1 MVRTMARRKSKKAK
15 MEQRKFLFL
24 VAGILLVCFSI
35 LGFGFGPVGIFFKK
49 CAMFVLGECWFVLL
63 LLLFVLGI
71 YFIIENGFPDLLTFN
86 SLGVVLIAIVVLVA
100 LHFSFISSYASDQII
115 PITINNWSSRVA
127 TINANGSVFASGQS
141 SIKIGGGIVG
151 AAFASLFAGL
161 FAKIGTI
168 VVLVVLSLIAFIMLF
183 NFDIGEYLG
192 EGLNWF
198 KAKIGRDGDEDEDDE
213 DEVEIDEETGEVITK
228 PKKKVTPVE
237 IAEEV
242 KEEVVPE
249 PVKEETPGS
258 YRLPMFD
265 IDKILDKDTGVGS
278 SGDAN
283 YIKSTGDKLV
293 NALKAFEIEA
303 KVVDTHV
310 GPAVTQ
316 FELEI
321 PGGTKVSRILNINKE
336 IALALAAKDVRIEAP
351 IPGKSTVGIE
361 IPNGEIATV
370 KISGILKS
378 INTRKGIQV
387 ALGKDLM
394 GNSRTCDITK
404 MPHLLIAGSTGSG
417 KSVCTNSV
425 IVSILMRYRPDEV
438 KLVLV
443 DPKQVE
449 LSNYNGIPH
458 LLLPVV
464 TDPKRASATLQ
475 RIVAEMDDRYRTF
488 AENSVKKIDDYNAM
502 VDEKNKKK
510 PDNEKMK
517 RMPYIVVFIDEMAD
531 LMVAARKEVED
542 SIMRITQLARAAGIH
557 LITATQRPSTDII
570 TGVIKAN
577 IPSRIAFAVASQ
589 IDSRTILDGVGAEKL
604 LGKGDMLFL
613 PMGQNTATRI
623 QGCYVSDDEIE
634 RVIEYVKNQ
643 QTAVYDEK
651 YANVGNE
658 GPGGASNGIGSGPGG
673 TDDDPMYEEVYQ
685 FVLET
690 GKASSSL
697 LQRRFRLGYNRAARL
712 IDTLEERGV
721 IGPSTGNSKPREVL
735 VGKEDTEEDE

>member
-1 MVRTMARRKSKKAK
+1 MARRRRSSKRQR
-15 MEQRKFLFL
+15 MEQRKFAFI
-24 VAGILLVCFSI
+24 VSGILLVLFAI
-35 LGFGFGPVGIFFKK
+35 LGFGFGPVGLICKK
-49 CAMFVLGECWFVLL
+49 AAMFIFGECWVVLLVLL
-63 LLLFVLGI
+63 LVLGL
-71 YFIIENGFPDLLTFN
+71 YFIVENSFPNLLSFN
-86 SLGVVLIAIVVLVA
+86 ALGIVLISIVVLVA
-100 LHFSFISSYASDQII
+100 LHFSFIKSYAPNQIVST
-115 PITINNWSSRVA
+115 TINEYQRRIQ
-127 TINANGSVFASGQS
+127 TINTNASVFASGQS

-151 AAFASLFAGL
+151 ALFASLFAGL
-161 FAKIGTI
+161 FAKVGTI
-168 VVLVVLSLIAFIMLF
+168 IVLVVLSLISFIMLF

-192 EGLNWF
+192 EGINWI
-198 KAKIGRDGDEDEDDE
+198 KEKTQRDEEEDDE
-213 DEVEIDEETGEVITK
+213 DEEEIDEETGEVIKK
-228 PKKKVTPVE
+228 PKKPVTPVQV
-237 IAEEV
+237 AQEV
-242 KEEVVPE
+242 KEEVIPE
-249 PVKEETPGS
+249 PIKEETPGS

-265 IDKILDKDTGVGS
+265 IDKILDKDNGNSVNS
-278 SGDAN
+278 DSAS
-283 YIKSTGDKLV
+283 IKAIGEKLV
-293 NALKAFEIEA
+293 NTLKSFEIEA
-303 KVVDTHV
+303 KVVDTHI

-316 FELEI
+316 YELEI
-321 PGGTKVSRILNINKE
+321 PGGTKVSKILNINKE

-361 IPNGEIATV
+361 IPNGEISMV

-387 ALGKDLM
+387 ALGKDLL
-394 GNSRTCDITK
+394 GNYRTCDITT
-404 MPHLLIAGSTGSG
+404 MPHMLIAGSTGSG
-417 KSVCTNSV
+417 KSVCTNS
-425 IVSILMRYRPDEV
+425 IIISILMRYRPDEV

-488 AENSVKKIDDYNAM
+488 AENSVKKISDYNAM
-502 VDEKNKKK
+502 IDEKNKKRPADDK
-510 PDNEKMK
+510 LKK
-517 RMPYIVVFIDEMAD
+517 MPYIVVIIDEMAD
-531 LMVAARKEVED
+531 LMLVARKEVED
-542 SIMRITQLARAAGIH
+542 SILRITQLARAAGIH

-589 IDSRTILDGVGAEKL
+589 VDSRTILDGVGAEKL

-613 PMGQNTATRI
+613 PVGQNSATRI
-623 QGCYVSDDEIE
+623 QGCFVSDEEIE
-634 RVIEYVKNQ
+634 KVINYVRGQ

-673 TDDDPMYEEVYQ
+673 TDDDPMYDEVYQ

-735 VGKEDTEEDE
+735 VGREGNEEDE

>member
-1 MVRTMARRKSKKAK
+1 MARRRRSSKRQK
-15 MEQRKFLFL
+15 MEQRKFAFIVTGLLF
-24 VAGILLVCFSI
+24 ILISI
-35 LGFGFGPVGIFFKK
+35 IGFGFGSVGIFIKG
-49 CAMFVLGECWFVLL
+49 CAMFVLGECWFILL

-71 YFIIENGFPDLLTFN
+71 YFIIENGFPNLFSLNVLAVILL
-86 SLGVVLIAIVVLVA
+86 AIVVLVA
-100 LHFSFISSYASDQII
+100 LHFSFISNYAPNQII
-115 PITINNWSSRVA
+115 SQTITNCSSRINTINQ
-127 TINANGSVFASGQS
+127 NASVFASGQS
-141 SIKIGGGIVG
+141 SIKIGGGVVG
-151 AAFASLFAGL
+151 AAFASLLAGL
-161 FAKIGTI
+161 FAKVGTI
-168 VVLVVLSLIAFIMLF
+168 IVLVVLSLISFIMLF

-192 EGLNWF
+192 QGLSWIKEKTNH
-198 KAKIGRDGDEDEDDE
+198 GDDE
-213 DEVEIDEETGEVITK
+213 EEEEEEVEIDEETGEVIPK
-228 PKKKVTPVE
+228 PVKKPITPVQV
-237 IAEEV
+237 AEEV

-249 PVKEETPGS
+249 PVKDETPGS

-265 IDKILDKDTGVGS
+265 IDKILDKDTS
-278 SGDAN
+278 SSVNGDAN
-283 YIKSTGDKLV
+283 YIKTTGEKLV

-321 PGGTKVSRILNINKE
+321 PGGTKVSKILNINKE

-361 IPNGEIATV
+361 IPNGEIAMV

-394 GNSRTCDITK
+394 GNYRTCDITK
-404 MPHLLIAGSTGSG
+404 MPHMLIAGSTGSG
-417 KSVCTNSV
+417 KSVCTNSI

-502 VDEKNKKK
+502 IDEKNKKRPADDK
-510 PDNEKMK
+510 LKK
-517 RMPYIVVFIDEMAD
+517 MPYIVVIIDEMAD
-531 LMVAARKEVED
+531 LMLVARKEVED
-542 SIMRITQLARAAGIH
+542 SILRITQLARAAGIH

-589 IDSRTILDGVGAEKL
+589 VDSRTILDGVGAEKL

-613 PMGQNTATRI
+613 PVGQNTAMRI
-623 QGCYVSDDEIE
+623 QGCFVSDEEIAK
-634 RVIEYVKNQ
+634 VIDAVKSQ

-721 IGPSTGNSKPREVL
+721 IGPSTGTSKPREVL
-735 VGKEDTEEDE
+735 IGKGGTEEDE

>member
-1 MVRTMARRKSKKAK
+1 MARRRRSSKRQK
-15 MEQRKFLFL
+15 MEQRKFAFI
-24 VAGILLVCFSI
+24 VTGILLVCFAI
-35 LGFGFGPVGIFFKK
+35 LGFGFGAVGLFFKK
-49 CAMFVLGECWFVLL
+49 CAMFVFGECWALLLVLL
-63 LLLFVLGI
+63 LILGL
-71 YFIIENGFPDLLTFN
+71 YFIVENEFPDLLSFN
-86 SLGVVLIAIVVLVA
+86 ALGAILVGIVILTA
-100 LHFSFISSYASDQII
+100 LHFSFIKNYAPSQIM
-115 PITINNWSSRVA
+115 PMTTSNLQYRIN
-127 TINANGSVFASGQS
+127 TINANASVFASGQS

-151 AAFASLFAGL
+151 AAFASLFASL
-161 FAKIGTI
+161 FAKVGTI
-168 VVLVVLSLIAFIMLF
+168 IVLVVLSLIAFIMLF
-183 NFDIGEYLG
+183 NFDIGEFLG
-192 EGLNWF
+192 EGLNWI
-198 KAKIGRDGDEDEDDE
+198 KEKTQRDDDEEEDEE
-213 DEVEIDEETGEVITK
+213 EIDEETGEVIKK
-228 PKKKVTPVE
+228 PKKAVTPVQV
-237 IAEEV
+237 AQEV
-242 KEEVVPE
+242 KEEVIPE

-265 IDKILDKDTGVGS
+265 IDKILEKDNGNGNSSDMAVIKATGE
-278 SGDAN
+278 
-283 YIKSTGDKLV
+283 KLV
-293 NALKAFEIEA
+293 NTLKSFEIES
-303 KVVDTHV
+303 KVVDTHI

-316 FELEI
+316 YELEI
-321 PGGTKVSRILNINKE
+321 PGGTKVSKILNINKE
-336 IALALAAKDVRIEAP
+336 IALSLAAKDVRIEAP
-351 IPGKSTVGIE
+351 IPGKSTVGVE
-361 IPNGEIATV
+361 IPNGEISMV
-370 KISGILKS
+370 RISGILKS

-387 ALGKDLM
+387 ALGKDLL
-394 GNSRTCDITK
+394 GNYRTCDITT
-404 MPHLLIAGSTGSG
+404 MPHMLIAGATGSG
-417 KSVCTNSV
+417 KSVCTNS
-425 IVSILMRYRPDEV
+425 IIISILMRYRPDEV

-475 RIVAEMDDRYRTF
+475 RIVAEMDDRYRAF
-488 AENSVKKIDDYNAM
+488 AENSVKKISDYNAM
-502 VDEKNKKK
+502 IDEKNKKRPAEDK
-510 PDNEKMK
+510 LKK
-517 RMPYIVVFIDEMAD
+517 MPYIVVIIDEMAD
-531 LMVAARKEVED
+531 LMLVARKEVED
-542 SIMRITQLARAAGIH
+542 SILRITQLARAAGIH

-613 PMGQNTATRI
+613 PVGQNTATRI

-634 RVIEYVKNQ
+634 KVINYVRDQ

-673 TDDDPMYEEVYQ
+673 TDDDPMYDEVYQ

-735 VGKEDTEEDE
+735 VGRDGTEEDE